1 MLRWYWLDIPGTSR
15 QPSNQIVITVRY
27 NGWKTEPNNRR
38 LSSQRCKPRETWIAR
53 RPFLSSIF
61 FFLISLKLWLKT
73 PQSSSSRNVT
83 PEDDSWHS
91 EASLAHTTNV
101 QTFSKTFLSHFSF
114 FSPFCTFP
122 QTVVLRPYL
131 AKQPRRSKDVCPLP
145 IAVPYWRTKLSAS
158 RKQVINTNH

>member
-1 MLRWYWLDIPGTSR
+1 MVLVRHTGNVATAVKSNRHHSALQWLENRTQQPTTFFPAMQASR
-15 QPSNQIVITVRY
+15 NLNCSTAFSFFY
-27 NGWKTEPNNRR
+27 
-38 LSSQRCKPRETWIAR
+38 L
-53 RPFLSSIF
+53 

-101 QTFSKTFLSHFSF
+101 QTFSKTFLSYFSF